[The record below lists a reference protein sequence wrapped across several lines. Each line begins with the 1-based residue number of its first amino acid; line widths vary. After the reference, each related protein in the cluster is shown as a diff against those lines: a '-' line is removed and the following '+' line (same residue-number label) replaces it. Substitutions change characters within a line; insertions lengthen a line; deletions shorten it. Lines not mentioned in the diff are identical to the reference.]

1 MLELNFNQ
9 TDLLSVENIEI
20 PERFYRRMMT
30 GIETVDEF
38 LHEGF
43 LPGSTMTLTAAAGCG
58 KTTFMI
64 QLLEGLTKNG
74 YSVGYC
80 SGEENIYQLAMTCRR
95 LQCTKLQIANKTD
108 VDEIV
113 KLTKTNDFL
122 VIDSFQALTTSK
134 KMNSLE
140 KERYALMK
148 LVKAAQENECCV
160 CFIMHL
166 TKAGKLKGTTLVPH
180 TVDANLNI
188 MIDAEVDDQA
198 RRIWFSKNRFG
209 PTNELTL
216 MMTHSGYDMYSKVV
230 SKDNKYVS
238 KKNQKEVIKDDLKK
252 KKLDSVNV
260 NQICSQYKV
269 SVVYANSALRELVAE
284 GAYQKIGRGDN
295 ATWQVCHIIK

>member
-1 MLELNFNQ
+1 MLELNFKQ
-9 TDLLSVENIEI
+9 TELVSVNDIEI

-30 GIETVDEF
+30 GISTVDEF

-43 LPGSTMTLTAAAGCG
+43 LPGSTMTLTASAGCG

-95 LQCTKLQIANKTD
+95 LQCTSLNIANLTD

-122 VIDSFQALTTSK
+122 VIDSFQALTTKK
-134 KMNSLE
+134 KMNSME

-148 LVKAAQENECCV
+148 LVKAAQQNECCV

-188 MIDAEVDDQA
+188 MIDAEVDDTA

-209 PTNELTL
+209 PANDLTL
-216 MMTHSGYDMYSKVV
+216 YMTGKGYDMNSKVV
-230 SKDNKYVS
+230 TSDNKFVG
-238 KKNQKEVIKDDLKK
+238 KKNRKEQIKDELRKK
-252 KKLDSVNV
+252 DKINTKPEKIRKEYNV
-260 NQICSQYKV
+260 SI
-269 SVVYANSALRELVAE
+269 VYANSALRELVNE
-284 GAYQKIGRGDN
+284 GVLVKKGRGGN
-295 ATWQVCHIIK
+295 AVWKSK

>member
-9 TDLLSVENIEI
+9 TALTSVDNIEI

-30 GIETVDEF
+30 GINTVDEF

-95 LQCTKLQIANKTD
+95 INCTSLQIANLTD
-108 VDEIV
+108 VDEIA
-113 KLTKTNDFL
+113 KLTKTNDFI
-122 VIDSFQALTTSK
+122 VIDSFQALTTKK
-134 KMNSLE
+134 KMNSME

-198 RRIWFSKNRFG
+198 RRIWYSKNRFG
-209 PTNELTL
+209 PANELTL
-216 MMTHSGYDMYSKVV
+216 MMTHSGYDMHSKVV
-230 SKDNKYVS
+230 VKENKFVG
-238 KKNQKEVIKDDLKK
+238 KKNQKEVIKAELKK
-252 KKLDSVNV
+252 SKLNNVNV
-260 NQICSQYKV
+260 SQLCSHYKV
-269 SVVYANSALRELVAE
+269 SNVYASSALRELVAE
-284 GAYQKIGRGDN
+284 GIYRKVGRGNN
-295 ATWQVCHIIK
+295 ATWQVCHMIK

>member
-1 MLELNFNQ
+1 MLELNFKQ
-9 TDLLSVENIEI
+9 TELVSVNDIEI

-30 GIETVDEF
+30 GISTVDEF

-43 LPGSTMTLTAAAGCG
+43 LPGSTMTLTASAGCG

-95 LQCTKLQIANKTD
+95 LQCNSLNIANLTD

-113 KLTKTNDFL
+113 NLTKTNDFL
-122 VIDSFQALTTSK
+122 VVDSFQALTTKK
-134 KMNSLE
+134 KMNSME

-148 LVKAAQENECCV
+148 LVKAAQQNECCV

-188 MIDAEVDDQA
+188 MIDAEVDDTA

-209 PTNELTL
+209 PANDLTL
-216 MMTHSGYDMYSKVV
+216 YMTGKGYDMNSKVV
-230 SKDNKYVS
+230 TSDNKFVG
-238 KKNQKEVIKDDLKK
+238 KKNRKEQIKDELRKK
-252 KKLDSVNV
+252 DKINTKPEKIKKEYNV
-260 NQICSQYKV
+260 SI
-269 SVVYANSALRELVAE
+269 VYANSALRELVNE
-284 GAYQKIGRGDN
+284 GVLVKKGRGGN
-295 ATWQVCHIIK
+295 AVWKSK

>member
-9 TDLLSVENIEI
+9 TALTSVDNIEI

-30 GIETVDEF
+30 GINTVDEF

-58 KTTFMI
+58 KATFMI

-95 LQCTKLQIANKTD
+95 INCTSLQIANLTD
-108 VDEIV
+108 VDEIA
-113 KLTKTNDFL
+113 KLTKTNDFI
-122 VIDSFQALTTSK
+122 VIDSFQALTTKK
-134 KMNSLE
+134 KMNSME

-198 RRIWFSKNRFG
+198 RRIWYSKNRFG
-209 PTNELTL
+209 PANELTL
-216 MMTHSGYDMYSKVV
+216 MMTHSGYDMHSKVV
-230 SKDNKYVS
+230 TKENKYVS

-252 KKLDSVNV
+252 NKVNKVNV
-260 NQICSQYKV
+260 NQICNKYKV

-284 GAYQKIGRGDN
+284 GLYRKIGRGDS
-295 ATWQVCHIIK
+295 ASWHTCHNV

>member
-1 MLELNFNQ
+1 MLELNFKQ
-9 TDLLSVENIEI
+9 TELVSVNDIEI
-20 PERFYRRMMT
+20 PERCYRRMMT
-30 GIETVDEF
+30 GSSTVDEF

-43 LPGSTMTLTAAAGCG
+43 LPGSTMTLTASAGCG

-95 LQCTKLQIANKTD
+95 LQCTSLNIANLTD

-122 VIDSFQALTTSK
+122 VIDSFQALTTKK
-134 KMNSLE
+134 KMNSME

-148 LVKAAQENECCV
+148 LVKAAQQNECCV

-188 MIDAEVDDQA
+188 MIDAEVDDTA

-209 PTNELTL
+209 PANDLTL
-216 MMTHSGYDMYSKVV
+216 YMTSKGYDMNSKVV
-230 SKDNKYVS
+230 TSDNKFVG
-238 KKNQKEVIKDDLKK
+238 KKNRKEQIKDELRKK
-252 KKLDSVNV
+252 DKINTKPEKIRKEYNV
-260 NQICSQYKV
+260 SI
-269 SVVYANSALRELVAE
+269 VYANSALRELVNE
-284 GAYQKIGRGDN
+284 GVLVKKGRGGN
-295 ATWQVCHIIK
+295 AVWKSK

>member
-9 TDLLSVENIEI
+9 TALTSVGNIEI

-30 GIETVDEF
+30 GINTVDEF

-95 LQCTKLQIANKTD
+95 IKCTSLQIANLTD
-108 VDEIV
+108 VDEIA
-113 KLTKTNDFL
+113 KLTKTNDFI
-122 VIDSFQALTTSK
+122 VIDSFQALTTKK
-134 KMNSLE
+134 KMNSME

-198 RRIWFSKNRFG
+198 RRIWYSKNRFG
-209 PTNELTL
+209 PANELTL
-216 MMTHSGYDMYSKVV
+216 MMTHNGYDMHSKVV
-230 SKDNKYVS
+230 TKENKFVG
-238 KKNQKEVIKDDLKK
+238 KKNQKDKIKDELKK
-252 KKLDSVNV
+252 LTTNSCNV
-260 NQICSQYKV
+260 NDITKKYNV
-269 SVVYANSALRELVAE
+269 SVVYANSALRELVNE
-284 GAYQKIGRGDN
+284 GEYVKYGRGN
-295 ATWQVCHIIK
+295 SAIWKRSNK

>member
-1 MLELNFNQ
+1 
-9 TDLLSVENIEI
+9 
-20 PERFYRRMMT
+20 
-30 GIETVDEF
+30 
-38 LHEGF
+38 
-43 LPGSTMTLTAAAGCG
+43 MTLTSSAVGC
-58 KTTFMI
+58 KTSFMI

-95 LQCTKLQIANKTD
+95 LQCTSLNIANLTD

-122 VIDSFQALTTSK
+122 VIDSFQALTTKK
-134 KMNSLE
+134 KMNSME

-148 LVKAAQENECCV
+148 LVKAAQQNECCV

-188 MIDAEVDDQA
+188 MIDAEVDDTA

-209 PTNELTL
+209 PANDLTL
-216 MMTHSGYDMYSKVV
+216 YMTSKGYDMNSKVV
-230 SKDNKYVS
+230 TSENKLVQ
-238 KKNQKEVIKDDLKK
+238 KKNRKEQIKDELRKK
-252 KKLDSVNV
+252 DKINTKPEKIRKEYNV
-260 NQICSQYKV
+260 SI
-269 SVVYANSALRELVAE
+269 VYANSALRELVNE
-284 GAYQKIGRGDN
+284 GVLVKKGRGGN
-295 ATWQVCHIIK
+295 AVWKSK

>member
-9 TDLLSVENIEI
+9 TALTSVDNIEI

-30 GIETVDEF
+30 GINTVDEF

-95 LQCTKLQIANKTD
+95 INCTSLQIANLTD
-108 VDEIV
+108 VDEIA
-113 KLTKTNDFL
+113 KLTKTNDFI
-122 VIDSFQALTTSK
+122 VIDSFQALTTKK
-134 KMNSLE
+134 KMNSME

-198 RRIWFSKNRFG
+198 RRIWYSKNRFG
-209 PTNELTL
+209 PANELTL
-216 MMTHSGYDMYSKVV
+216 MMTHNGYDMHSKVV
-230 SKDNKYVS
+230 TKENKFVG
-238 KKNQKEVIKDDLKK
+238 KKNQKDKIKDELKK
-252 KKLDSVNV
+252 LSSNSCNV
-260 NQICSQYKV
+260 NDITKKYNV
-269 SVVYANSALRELVAE
+269 SVVYANSALRELVNE
-284 GAYQKIGRGDN
+284 GEYVKFGRGN
-295 ATWQVCHIIK
+295 SAIWKRSNK

>member
-1 MLELNFNQ
+1 MLELNFKQ
-9 TDLLSVENIEI
+9 TELVSVDNIEI
-20 PERFYRRMMT
+20 PSRFYSRMMT
-30 GIETVDEF
+30 GISTVDEF

-64 QLLEGLTKNG
+64 QLLEGLTNNG

-80 SGEENIYQLAMTCRR
+80 SSEENIYQLAMTCRR
-95 LQCTKLQIANKTD
+95 IKCTSLQIANLTD
-108 VDEIV
+108 VDEIA

-122 VIDSFQALTTSK
+122 VIDSFQALTTK
-134 KMNSLE
+134 TKMNSLE

-148 LVKAAQENECCV
+148 LVKAAQDNECCI

-198 RRIWFSKNRFG
+198 RRIWYSKNRFG

-216 MMTHSGYDMYSKVV
+216 MMTHCGYDMHSKVV
-230 SKDNKYVS
+230 TKENKYVS
-238 KKNQKEVIKDDLKK
+238 TKNQKEAIKSDLRNA
-252 KKLDSVNV
+252 LDEVVKVDQITQKYNV
-260 NQICSQYKV
+260 SI
-269 SVVYANSALRELVAE
+269 VYANSALRELVAE
-284 GAYQKIGRGDN
+284 GSFKKIGRGSN
-295 ATWQVCHIIK
+295 AYWHKQN

>member
-1 MLELNFNQ
+1 MLELNFKQ
-9 TDLLSVENIEI
+9 TELVSVNDIEI

-30 GIETVDEF
+30 GISTVDEF

-43 LPGSTMTLTAAAGCG
+43 LPGSTMTLTASAGCG

-95 LQCTKLQIANKTD
+95 LQCTSLNIANLTD

-122 VIDSFQALTTSK
+122 VIDSFQALTTKK
-134 KMNSLE
+134 KMNSME

-148 LVKAAQENECCV
+148 LVKAAQQNECCV

-188 MIDAEVDDQA
+188 MIDAEVDDTA

-209 PTNELTL
+209 PANDLTL
-216 MMTHSGYDMYSKVV
+216 YMTSKGYDMNSKVV
-230 SKDNKYVS
+230 TSDNKFVG
-238 KKNQKEVIKDDLKK
+238 KKNRKEQIKDELRKK
-252 KKLDSVNV
+252 DKINTKPEKIRKEYNV
-260 NQICSQYKV
+260 SI
-269 SVVYANSALRELVAE
+269 VYANSALRELVNE
-284 GAYQKIGRGDN
+284 GVLVKKGRGGN
-295 ATWQVCHIIK
+295 AVWKSK

>member
-9 TDLLSVENIEI
+9 TALTSVDNIEI

-30 GIETVDEF
+30 GINTVDEF

-95 LQCTKLQIANKTD
+95 INCTSLQIANLTD
-108 VDEIV
+108 VDEIA

-122 VIDSFQALTTSK
+122 VIDSFQALTTKK
-134 KMNSLE
+134 KMNSME

-188 MIDAEVDDQA
+188 MIDTEVDDQA
-198 RRIWFSKNRFG
+198 RRIWYSKNRFG

-216 MMTHSGYDMYSKVV
+216 MMTHNGYDMHSKVV
-230 SKDNKYVS
+230 TKENKFVG
-238 KKNQKEVIKDDLKK
+238 KKNQKDKIKDELKK
-252 KKLDSVNV
+252 LTSNSCNV
-260 NQICSQYKV
+260 NDITKKYNV
-269 SVVYANSALRELVAE
+269 SVVYANSALRELVNE
-284 GAYQKIGRGDN
+284 GEYVKFGRGN
-295 ATWQVCHIIK
+295 SAIWKRSNK

>member
-9 TDLLSVENIEI
+9 TALTSVDNIEI

-30 GIETVDEF
+30 GINTVDEF

-95 LQCTKLQIANKTD
+95 INCTSLQIANLTD
-108 VDEIV
+108 VDEIA
-113 KLTKTNDFL
+113 KLTKTNDFI
-122 VIDSFQALTTSK
+122 VIDSFQALTTKK
-134 KMNSLE
+134 KMNSME

-198 RRIWFSKNRFG
+198 RRIWYSKNRFG
-209 PTNELTL
+209 PANELTL
-216 MMTHSGYDMYSKVV
+216 MMTHNGYDMHSKVV
-230 SKDNKYVS
+230 TKENKFVG
-238 KKNQKEVIKDDLKK
+238 KKNQKDKIKDELKK
-252 KKLDSVNV
+252 LTSNSCNV
-260 NQICSQYKV
+260 NDITKKYNV
-269 SVVYANSALRELVAE
+269 SVVYANSALRELVNE
-284 GAYQKIGRGDN
+284 GEYVKFGRGN
-295 ATWQVCHIIK
+295 SAIWKRSNK

>member
-1 MLELNFNQ
+1 MLELNFKQ
-9 TDLLSVENIEI
+9 TELVSVDNIEI
-20 PERFYRRMMT
+20 PSRFYSRMMT
-30 GIETVDEF
+30 GISTVDEF

-58 KTTFMI
+58 KTTFMV

-80 SGEENIYQLAMTCRR
+80 SGEENIFQLAMTCRR
-95 LQCTKLQIANKTD
+95 IKCTSLQIANLTD
-108 VDEIV
+108 VDEIA

-122 VIDSFQALTTSK
+122 VIDSFQALTTKK
-134 KMNSLE
+134 KMNSME

-148 LVKAAQENECCV
+148 IVKAAQENECCV

-230 SKDNKYVS
+230 AKENKYVS
-238 KKNQKEVIKDDLKK
+238 KKNQKEAIKSDLRNA
-252 KKLDSVNV
+252 LDGVVKVDQIIQKYNV
-260 NQICSQYKV
+260 SI
-269 SVVYANSALRELVAE
+269 VYANSALRELVAE
-284 GAYQKIGRGDN
+284 GSFKKIGRGSN
-295 ATWQVCHIIK
+295 AYWHKQN

>member
-1 MLELNFNQ
+1 MLELNFKQ
-9 TDLLSVENIEI
+9 TELVSVDNIEI
-20 PERFYRRMMT
+20 PSRFYSRMMT
-30 GIETVDEF
+30 GISTVDEF

-64 QLLEGLTKNG
+64 QLLEGLTNNG

-95 LQCTKLQIANKTD
+95 IKCTSLQIANLTD
-108 VDEIV
+108 VDEIA

-122 VIDSFQALTTSK
+122 VIDSFQALTTK
-134 KMNSLE
+134 TKMNSLE

-148 LVKAAQENECCV
+148 LVKAAQDNECCI

-198 RRIWFSKNRFG
+198 RRIWYSKNRFG

-216 MMTHSGYDMYSKVV
+216 MMTHSGYDMHSKVV
-230 SKDNKYVS
+230 AKENKYVS
-238 KKNQKEVIKDDLKK
+238 TKNQKEAIKSDLRNA
-252 KKLDSVNV
+252 LDEVVKVDQITQKYNV
-260 NQICSQYKV
+260 SI
-269 SVVYANSALRELVAE
+269 VYANSALRELVAE
-284 GAYQKIGRGDN
+284 GSFKKIGRGSN
-295 ATWQVCHIIK
+295 AYWHKQN

>member
-1 MLELNFNQ
+1 MLELNFKQ
-9 TDLLSVENIEI
+9 TELVSVNDIEI

-30 GIETVDEF
+30 GISTVDEF

-43 LPGSTMTLTAAAGCG
+43 LPGSTMTLTASAGCG

-95 LQCTKLQIANKTD
+95 LQCTSLNIANLTD

-113 KLTKTNDFL
+113 NLTKTNDFL
-122 VIDSFQALTTSK
+122 VIDSFQALTTKK
-134 KMNSLE
+134 KMNSME

-148 LVKAAQENECCV
+148 LVKAAQQNECCV

-188 MIDAEVDDQA
+188 MIDAEVDDTA

-209 PTNELTL
+209 PANDLTL
-216 MMTHSGYDMYSKVV
+216 YMTSKGYDMNSKVV
-230 SKDNKYVS
+230 TSDNKFVG
-238 KKNQKEVIKDDLKK
+238 KKNRKEQIKDELRKK
-252 KKLDSVNV
+252 DKINTKPEKIRKEYNV
-260 NQICSQYKV
+260 SI
-269 SVVYANSALRELVAE
+269 VYANSALRELVNE
-284 GAYQKIGRGDN
+284 GVLVKKGRGGN
-295 ATWQVCHIIK
+295 AVWKSK

>member
-9 TDLLSVENIEI
+9 TALTSVDNIEI

-30 GIETVDEF
+30 GINTVDEF

-95 LQCTKLQIANKTD
+95 IKCTSLQIANLTD
-108 VDEIV
+108 VDEIA

-122 VIDSFQALTTSK
+122 VIDSFQALTTKK
-134 KMNSLE
+134 KMNSME

-188 MIDAEVDDQA
+188 MIDTEVDDQA
-198 RRIWFSKNRFG
+198 RRIWYSKNRFG

-216 MMTHSGYDMYSKVV
+216 MMTHNGYDMHSKVV
-230 SKDNKYVS
+230 TKENKFVG
-238 KKNQKEVIKDDLKK
+238 KKNQKDKIKDELKK
-252 KKLDSVNV
+252 LTSNSCNV
-260 NQICSQYKV
+260 NDITKKYNV
-269 SVVYANSALRELVAE
+269 SVVYANSALRELVNE
-284 GAYQKIGRGDN
+284 GEYVKFGRGN
-295 ATWQVCHIIK
+295 SAIWKRSNK